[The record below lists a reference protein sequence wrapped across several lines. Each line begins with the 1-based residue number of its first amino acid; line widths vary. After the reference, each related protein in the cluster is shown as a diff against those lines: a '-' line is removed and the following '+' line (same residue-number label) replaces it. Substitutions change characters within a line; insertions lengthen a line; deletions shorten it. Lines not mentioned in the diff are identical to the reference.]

1 MPVNEQIDTSRVL
14 AGFDGLNTVEVVN
27 IKDKRAILKRDGNPE
42 INLSY
47 ISLRILTLKI
57 ALAKVSSLKLFCRVS
72 SHSNN
77 FVGSDFSTIPTKLVL
92 YII

>member
-1 MPVNEQIDTSRVL
+1 MPVNEGVDTCGVL
-14 AGFDGLNTVEVVN
+14 AGFNGLNAVEVVD
-27 IKDKRAILKRDGNPE
+27 IKDKRAILKGDGNPA

-72 SHSNN
+72 SQSNN
-77 FVGSDFSTIPTKLVL
+77 LVGSDFSTIPTKLVL